1 MQEISGS
8 IEQLMEMR
16 RFVESGTTRSREF
29 RRHHLQEL
37 RDVMLKYEEEIYSA
51 LRQDLGKSREEAYA
65 TEVGMVL
72 GEIRTMLKNLR
83 RWSAP
88 QPVRTNLLNFPSS
101 STIIHDPL
109 GVVLI
114 IAPWNYPIQ
123 LLLLPLVGA
132 IAGGNAVLLK
142 PSEMAP
148 ACAAVVKKIVGEVFC
163 RVHVSVV
170 YGEGALVIP
179 PLLREFRFDHVFF
192 TGSPAVGKVIY
203 ELAAKKLVPVTL
215 ELGGKNPAVVE
226 YDADIAIAAKRIALG
241 KFINAG
247 QTCAAPDYLL
257 VHKTVKDAVIAQLM
271 KWLDSFFG
279 ANPAESDSYGRIIND
294 QRFQR
299 LAAFLG
305 EGRIL
310 YGGGHSSKDR
320 YIAPTLMDGVSPDAR
335 IMQEEIFGPIL
346 PLFTFTDMYD
356 AQELIARHPSPLSF
370 YLFTKDTLRERLWME
385 SVRFGGGCVNNTLW
399 QLSNHHL
406 PFGGV
411 GASGMGAYHGKHSFD
426 LFTHAKPVM
435 KTPVWFDPKIKYPPF
450 GGKLEWFKKM
460 IR

>member
-1 MQEISGS
+1 MPEIEDS

-16 RFVESGTTRSREF
+16 RFVDSGATSAYEF
-29 RRHHLQEL
+29 RRHHLEEL
-37 RDVMLKYEEEIYSA
+37 RDVIVKYEEELFQA
-51 LRQDLGKSREEAYA
+51 LAQDLGKSREEAYA

-72 GEIRTMLKNLR
+72 GEIRITLKNLR
-83 RWSAP
+83 RWSAT

-101 STIIHDPL
+101 SRIIRDPL

-114 IAPWNYPIQ
+114 VAPWNYPVQ

-132 IAGGNAVLLK
+132 IAGGNVILLK

-148 ACAAVVKKIVGEVFC
+148 ACARVVKKIVDEAFC
-163 RVHVSVV
+163 RAHVSVV
-170 YGEGALVIP
+170 CGDGAIIIP
-179 PLLREFRFDHVFF
+179 PLLHAFRFDHIFF
-192 TGSPAVGKVIY
+192 TGSPGVGKIIY

-226 YDADIAIAAKRIALG
+226 HDADIATTAKRIVLG

-257 VHKTVKDAVIAQLM
+257 VHADVRAALIKELKVCIER
-271 KWLDSFFG
+271 FFG
-279 ANPAESDSYGRIIND
+279 TDPAESRSYGRIINN
-294 QRFQR
+294 QRFDR
-299 LAAFLG
+299 LVRFLR
-305 EGRIL
+305 EGNIL
-310 YGGGHSSKDR
+310 HGGDHSSQDR
-320 YIAPTLMDGVSPDAR
+320 YIAPTLMDGVPSDSCLLR
-335 IMQEEIFGPIL
+335 EEIFGPIL
-346 PLFTFTDMYD
+346 PVFTFTDMYE
-356 AQELIARHPSPLSF
+356 AQELIARNPSPLSF
-370 YLFTKDTLRERLWME
+370 YLFTKSAALERLWID

-406 PFGGV
+406 PFGGI
-411 GASGMGAYHGKHSFD
+411 GTSGMGAYHGKHSFG

-435 KTPVWFDPKIKYPPF
+435 KTPLWFDPGIKYPPF
-450 GGKLEWFKKM
+450 AGKLKWFRKM